1 MVTNSRVSENSSS
14 EENKRFGRVVNDN
27 DEKVLN
33 LIKCITHCKTV
44 MEFDNRDINPHK
56 GKLYQD
62 IRKLITK
69 IYEETPALF
78 GPVYAAI
85 DPPEQKRLDN
95 SFIKRGYTRIQE
107 KVKSIRQTFIQAVS
121 EGRQSGSSKI
131 LSARY
136 DELVYI

>member
-1 MVTNSRVSENSSS
+1 MATNSRVSENSSS
-14 EENKRFGRVVNDN
+14 EENKRFRRVVNDN

-33 LIKCITHCKTV
+33 LIKCITHYKTV
-44 MEFDNRDINPHK
+44 MEFDNRDFNAHK
-56 GKLYQD
+56 VKLYQE

-85 DPPEQKRLDN
+85 DPLEQKRLHN
-95 SFIKRGYTRIQE
+95 SFIKRGYTKIQE
-107 KVKSIRQTFIQAVS
+107 KVKSIRQTFIQSVS
-121 EGRQSGSSKI
+121 EGIRSGSYKI